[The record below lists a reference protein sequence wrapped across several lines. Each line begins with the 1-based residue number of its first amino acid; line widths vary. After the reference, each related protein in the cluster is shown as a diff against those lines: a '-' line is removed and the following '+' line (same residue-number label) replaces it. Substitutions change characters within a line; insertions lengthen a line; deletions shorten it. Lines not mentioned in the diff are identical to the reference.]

1 MSTDQGAG
9 SITADGR
16 RHRSTVETQLKAGR
30 REGKLEVDGM
40 SCIIYREQV
49 KDPKFHGPS
58 RRGAVDL
65 GN

>member
-16 RHRSTVETQLKAGR
+16 RHRSTVE
-30 REGKLEVDGM
+30 LEVDGM

-49 KDPKFHGPS
+49 KDPKFHEPS